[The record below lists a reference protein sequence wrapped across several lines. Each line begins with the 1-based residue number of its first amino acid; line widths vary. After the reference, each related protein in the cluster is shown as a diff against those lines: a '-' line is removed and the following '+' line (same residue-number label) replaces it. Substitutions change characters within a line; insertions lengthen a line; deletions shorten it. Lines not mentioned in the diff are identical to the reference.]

1 VQRRAERPSTALEA
15 AEAAAGDAGGDEG
28 SGQMQLAG
36 FLDKHKGVTVFL
48 RGGRGKDG
56 TTLYGRPRMHTTR
69 AAALRVPDVRRGDE
83 QAFERQQRF

>member
-1 VQRRAERPSTALEA
+1 MRGAGRCSLQGVLE
-15 AEAAAGDAGGDEG
+15 
-28 SGQMQLAG
+28 G